1 VGIAH
6 RFYIYTFPTIID
18 KGIVMSSK
26 DKRRHI
32 RTPLACRIK
41 IVHDSMGEL
50 VVKTRDISDGG
61 VFVVLDAD
69 QVPPIGTHVTGQVQG
84 LMDDAPILEMEVVR
98 VEPSGVGLRFVNL
111 DAE

>member
-1 VGIAH
+1 
-6 RFYIYTFPTIID
+6 
-18 KGIVMSSK
+18 MSSR

-41 IVHDSMGEL
+41 IANNTIGEII
-50 VVKTRDISDGG
+50 VKTRDISDGG
-61 VFVVLDAD
+61 VFVVLEPD

-111 DAE
+111 ED

>member
-1 VGIAH
+1 VNVYLE
-6 RFYIYTFPTIID
+6 FSTIIY
-18 KGIVMSSK
+18 KGITMSSN

-41 IVHDSMGEL
+41 IAHDNSEI

-61 VFVVLDAD
+61 VFVVLEPD

-84 LMDDAPILEMEVVR
+84 LMDDAPVLEMEVVR

-111 DAE
+111 DTE